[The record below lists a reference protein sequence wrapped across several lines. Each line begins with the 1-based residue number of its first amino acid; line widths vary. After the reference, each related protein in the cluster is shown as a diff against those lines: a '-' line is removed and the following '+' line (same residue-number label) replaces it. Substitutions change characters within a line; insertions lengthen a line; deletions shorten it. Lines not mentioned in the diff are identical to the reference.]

1 MYLKINGWLCI
12 VFVTG
17 CSKIYIFGEMEGWYC
32 VMNMWL
38 NMLTTTGLGAIIGGY
53 TNHLAIK
60 MLFRPHRPIYI
71 GKFRVPFTPG
81 LIPKRRDELA
91 VQLGKMVVDHLLTPE
106 GIGKKLTDE
115 NFQQELIQ
123 WGQVEIDKILV
134 NEQSLREVLEKWGLE
149 HVEGKTIQKIES
161 MIVEKIDT
169 FLSQYYTYTW
179 EQALPSSVHEKV
191 EQMIPNVA
199 SFILERGKSFFESE
213 EGKERLAKMI
223 DDFFASRGTLL
234 NLVGMFL
241 GNVSLVD
248 RLQPEVIKF
257 LGQEGTKQLLS
268 DVLQKEWEKL
278 KGREVKELDSF
289 IEKETIVKSILS
301 TVKIE
306 ETVRGF
312 FNQSVQKVCEPVRE
326 KVVQTMI
333 PSLVKKG
340 LAWGTNNTEQIL
352 KNLHLAEI
360 VQQEVSTFSTERLED
375 LVLSITKSEL
385 KMITYLGALLGGT
398 IGLIQGIVLLFLM

>member
-1 MYLKINGWLCI
+1 
-12 VFVTG
+12 
-17 CSKIYIFGEMEGWYC
+17 MEKWKADIE
-32 VMNMWL
+32 MNMWL
-38 NMLTTTGLGAIIGGY
+38 NMLTTTGLGAVIGGY

-106 GIGKKLTDE
+106 GIGKKLTDQT
-115 NFQQELIQ
+115 FQQELIQ
-123 WGQVEIDKILV
+123 WAQVEIDKVLV
-134 NEQSLREVLEKWGLE
+134 NEQSLRDVLEKWGLE
-149 HVEGKTIQKIES
+149 HVEEKTVQKIES
-161 MIVEKIDT
+161 MIVEKIET
-169 FLSQYYTYTW
+169 FLSQYDTYTW

-191 EQMIPNVA
+191 EQMIPQIA
-199 SFILERGKSFFESE
+199 TFIVERGISFFESE
-213 EGKERLAKMI
+213 EGKARLAKMI
-223 DDFFASRGTLL
+223 DDFFASRGALL
-234 NLVGMFL
+234 NMIGMFL
-241 GNVSLVD
+241 GNVCLVD

-257 LGQEGTKQLLS
+257 LKQEGTKQLLS
-268 DVLQKEWEKL
+268 DVLKKEWEKL
-278 KGREVKELDSF
+278 KGREVKELESF
-289 IEKETIVKSILS
+289 IEKDTVVKSIVS
-301 TVKIE
+301 TIKIE
-306 ETVRGF
+306 ETVSGF

-326 KVVQTMI
+326 MIVQTMI
-333 PSLVKKG
+333 PSVVKQA

-352 KNLHLAEI
+352 KNLRLAEI

-398 IGLIQGIVLLFLM
+398 IGLMQGILLLFFM

>member
-1 MYLKINGWLCI
+1 
-12 VFVTG
+12 
-17 CSKIYIFGEMEGWYC
+17 MEKWKADIE
-32 VMNMWL
+32 MNMWL
-38 NMLTTTGLGAIIGGY
+38 NMLTTTGLGAVIGGY

-106 GIGKKLTDE
+106 GIGKKLTDQT
-115 NFQQELIQ
+115 FQQELIQ
-123 WGQVEIDKILV
+123 WAQVEIDKVLV
-134 NEQSLREVLEKWGLE
+134 NEQSLRDVLEKWGLE
-149 HVEGKTIQKIES
+149 HVEEKTVQKIES
-161 MIVEKIDT
+161 MIVEKIET
-169 FLSQYYTYTW
+169 FLSQYDTYTW

-191 EQMIPNVA
+191 EQMIPQIA
-199 SFILERGKSFFESE
+199 TFIVERGISFFESE
-213 EGKERLAKMI
+213 EGKARLAKMI

-234 NLVGMFL
+234 NMIGMFL

-257 LGQEGTKQLLS
+257 LKQEGTKQLLS
-268 DVLQKEWEKL
+268 DVLKKEWEKL
-278 KGREVKELDSF
+278 KGREVKELESF
-289 IEKETIVKSILS
+289 IEKDTVVKSIVS
-301 TVKIE
+301 TIKIE
-306 ETVRGF
+306 ETVSGF

-326 KVVQTMI
+326 MIVQTMI
-333 PSLVKKG
+333 PSVVKQA

-352 KNLHLAEI
+352 KNLRLAEI

-398 IGLIQGIVLLFLM
+398 IGLMQGILLLFFM

>member
-1 MYLKINGWLCI
+1 
-12 VFVTG
+12 
-17 CSKIYIFGEMEGWYC
+17 
-32 VMNMWL
+32 MNMWL

-60 MLFRPHRPIYI
+60 MLFRPHHPIFI
-71 GKFRVPFTPG
+71 GKFQVPFTPG

-115 NFQQELIQ
+115 KFQQELIQ
-123 WGQVEIDKILV
+123 WAQVEIDKVLV
-134 NEQSLREVLEKWGLE
+134 NEQSLRGVLEKWGLE
-149 HVEGKTIQKIES
+149 HVEEKTIQKIEC
-161 MIVEKIDT
+161 MIAEKIDT

-179 EQALPSSVHEKV
+179 EQALPHSVHEKV

-199 SFILERGKSFFESE
+199 SFILERGISFFESE

-257 LGQEGTKQLLS
+257 LRQEGTKELLS
-268 DVLQKEWEKL
+268 DVLQKEWEKC
-278 KGREVKELDSF
+278 KGREVKEIEFF
-289 IEKETIVKSILS
+289 IEKDMIVNSLLS
-301 TVKIE
+301 TIKIE
-306 ETVRGF
+306 ETVKGF
-312 FNQSVQKVCEPVRE
+312 FNQSIQKVCEPVRE
-326 KVVQTMI
+326 TVVQTMI

-340 LAWGTNNTEQIL
+340 LAWGINNTEQIL
-352 KNLHLAEI
+352 KNLRLAEI
-360 VQQEVSTFSTERLED
+360 VQQEVSAFSTERLED

-398 IGLIQGIVLLFLM
+398 IGLIQGILLLFLM

>member
-1 MYLKINGWLCI
+1 
-12 VFVTG
+12 
-17 CSKIYIFGEMEGWYC
+17 
-32 VMNMWL
+32 MNMWL
-38 NMLTTTGLGAIIGGY
+38 NMLTTTGLGAVIGGY

-115 NFQQELIQ
+115 TFQQELIQ
-123 WGQVEIDKILV
+123 WAQVEIDKVLV
-134 NEQSLREVLEKWGLE
+134 NEQSLRDVLEKWGLE
-149 HVEGKTIQKIES
+149 HVEEKTVQKIES
-161 MIVEKIDT
+161 MIVEKIET
-169 FLSQYYTYTW
+169 FLSQYDTYTW
-179 EQALPSSVHEKV
+179 EQALPSSVHEKA
-191 EQMIPNVA
+191 EQMIPQIA
-199 SFILERGKSFFESE
+199 TFIVERGISFFESE
-213 EGKERLAKMI
+213 EGKARLAKMI

-234 NLVGMFL
+234 NMIGMFL

-257 LGQEGTKQLLS
+257 LKQEGTKQLLS
-268 DVLQKEWEKL
+268 DVLKKEWEKL
-278 KGREVKELDSF
+278 KGREVKELESF
-289 IEKETIVKSILS
+289 IEKDTVVKSIVS
-301 TVKIE
+301 TIKIE
-306 ETVRGF
+306 ETVSGF

-326 KVVQTMI
+326 MIVQTMI
-333 PSLVKKG
+333 PSVVKQA

-352 KNLHLAEI
+352 KNLRLAEI

-398 IGLIQGIVLLFLM
+398 IGLMQGILLLFFM

>member
-1 MYLKINGWLCI
+1 
-12 VFVTG
+12 
-17 CSKIYIFGEMEGWYC
+17 
-32 VMNMWL
+32 MWL

-60 MLFRPHRPIYI
+60 MLFRPHHPIFI
-71 GKFRVPFTPG
+71 GKFQVPFTPG

-115 NFQQELIQ
+115 KFQQELIQ
-123 WGQVEIDKILV
+123 WAQVEMDKVLV
-134 NEQSLREVLEKWGLE
+134 NEQSLRGVLEKWGLE
-149 HVEGKTIQKIES
+149 HVEEKTIQKIES
-161 MIVEKIDT
+161 MIAEKIDT

-179 EQALPSSVHEKV
+179 EQALPHSVHEKV

-199 SFILERGKSFFESE
+199 SFILERGISFFESE

-257 LGQEGTKQLLS
+257 LGQEGMKGLLS
-268 DVLQKEWEKL
+268 DVLQREWEKC
-278 KGREVKELDSF
+278 KGREVKEIESF
-289 IEKETIVKSILS
+289 IEKDMIVNSLLS
-301 TVKIE
+301 TIKIE
-306 ETVRGF
+306 ETVKGF

-326 KVVQTMI
+326 TVVQTMI

-340 LAWGTNNTEQIL
+340 LAWGINNTEQIL
-352 KNLHLAEI
+352 KNLRLAEI

-398 IGLIQGIVLLFLM
+398 IGLIQGILLLFLM

>member
-1 MYLKINGWLCI
+1 MII
-12 VFVTG
+12 
-17 CSKIYIFGEMEGWYC
+17 
-32 VMNMWL
+32 MNIWL

-71 GKFRVPFTPG
+71 GKFQVPFTPG

-106 GIGKKLTDE
+106 GIGKKLTNE
-115 NFQQELIQ
+115 EFQKSLIH
-123 WGQVEIDKILV
+123 WAQVEVDKVITS
-134 NEQSLREVLEKWGLE
+134 EQSLRDMLENWNVA
-149 HVEGKTIQKIES
+149 HVEEEATQKIEHV
-161 MIVEKIDT
+161 ITERT
-169 FLSQYYTYTW
+169 RAFLAEYYTYTW
-179 EQALPSSVHEKV
+179 EQALPQSVHEKV
-191 EQMIPNVA
+191 ENAIPNVA
-199 SFILERGKSFFESE
+199 SFILNRGISFFESE
-213 EGKERLAKMI
+213 EGKARLSKMI

-248 RLQPEVIKF
+248 RVQPEVIKF
-257 LGQEGTKQLLS
+257 LGQDGTGQLLT

-278 KGREVKELDSF
+278 KGRDVKELETF
-289 IEKETIVKSILS
+289 VEKEMIVSSILS
-301 TVKIE
+301 AVKVE
-306 ETVRGF
+306 ETVSRF
-312 FNQSVQKVCEPVRE
+312 LNQSVQQVCEPVRE
-326 KVVQTMI
+326 TIVEKVV
-333 PSLVKKG
+333 PSLMQKG
-340 LAWGTNNTEQIL
+340 LKWGTENVGDIL

-375 LVLSITKSEL
+375 LVLSITKKEL

-398 IGLIQGIVLLFLM
+398 IGFIQGLLLLFLK

>member
-1 MYLKINGWLCI
+1 
-12 VFVTG
+12 
-17 CSKIYIFGEMEGWYC
+17 MEGWYC

-149 HVEGKTIQKIES
+149 HVEGKTVQKIES

-179 EQALPSSVHEKV
+179 EQALPSFVHEKV